1 MKFKE
6 KFFILF
12 ILTSFSFLLLII
24 DSKSTI
30 KIIVPIRKKNKVD
43 IFYVAE
49 KYKMTI
55 QNIDKHERENI
66 NEKISD
72 NKTIQDSV
80 EFLQKK
86 SIGRECLSKYLNN
99 INSSI
104 TFNLYEEQNKNID
117 NIIFLKM
124 DINSTI
130 QLNFDANNNS
140 RLNISYK
147 SNHPGIIKVN
157 NKGIVSALRP
167 GKAIITINGLNHRIN
182 KIKVLSVPGNGLI
195 SNYTLK
201 INNAEKFKNLMIV
214 AHPDDETLWGGANLY
229 KDEYFVV
236 CLTNGY
242 NFRRANDFRKILNLT
257 KNRGII
263 LDYPD
268 LQDSIRDNWSEFKIG
283 ILKDLSTILNYNHWH
298 KIVTHGPDGTTGHY
312 HHKKTCEYVTVITRK
327 LKLFNNL
334 YYFGKF
340 YKKNEIPKDLPR
352 ISKKELKIKMQEI
365 SLYKSVKKDINKLW
379 FHMIPYENWILAS
392 KWGQK

>member
-6 KFFILF
+6 KLF
-12 ILTSFSFLLLII
+12 LITSFFFFLLII
-24 DSKSTI
+24 EYKSTN
-30 KIIVPIRKKNKVD
+30 KIIVLNRKKNKVAK
-43 IFYVAE
+43 FYVGE
-49 KYKMTI
+49 KDKMTI
-55 QNIDKHERENI
+55 QNIDNHEREYT
-66 NEKISD
+66 D
-72 NKTIQDSV
+72 NKNIQNS
-80 EFLQKK
+80 LGYIQNK
-86 SIGRECLSKYLNN
+86 SSGRECLNTYSNN
-99 INSSI
+99 INNI
-104 TFNLYEEQNKNID
+104 T
-117 NIIFLKM
+117 FLKM

-130 QLNFDANNNS
+130 QLNFNVNNNS
-140 RLNISYK
+140 RLNITYK
-147 SNHPGIIKVN
+147 SNHPQIIKVN

-167 GKAIITINGLNHRIN
+167 GKAIITINGDNNRIN
-182 KIKVLSVPGNGLI
+182 IIRVLSVPSNGLI

-242 NFRRANDFRKILNLT
+242 NYKRANDFRKILNFT
-257 KNRGII
+257 KNKGII

-268 LQDSIRDNWSEFKIG
+268 LQDSIRDNWSEVKIG
-283 ILKDLSTILNYNHWH
+283 ILKDLSTILNYNNWD

-312 HHKKTCEYVTVITRK
+312 HHKKTCEYVTFITRK

-352 ISKKELKIKMQEI
+352 ISKKELRSKLQEI
-365 SLYKSVKKDINKLW
+365 SFYKSVKKEINKLW

-392 KWGQK
+392 NWRQK

>member
-6 KFFILF
+6 KFFIV
-12 ILTSFSFLLLII
+12 ISFSFLLLII

-30 KIIVPIRKKNKVD
+30 KIIVPIRKKNEVD
-43 IFYVAE
+43 IFYVGE

-55 QNIDKHERENI
+55 QNIDNHEKENI

-72 NKTIQDSV
+72 NKTIKDSV
-80 EFLQKK
+80 GYLKKK
-86 SIGRECLSKYLNN
+86 SIARECLPKYPNN

-104 TFNLYEEQNKNID
+104 TFNLYEEKKKSID
-117 NIIFLKM
+117 NITFLKM

-147 SNHPGIIKVN
+147 SDHPGIIKVN
-157 NKGIVSALRP
+157 NKGIVSTLRP
-167 GKAIITINGLNHRIN
+167 GKAIITINGLSNRIN
-182 KIKVLSVPGNGLI
+182 KIKVLSVPSNGLI

-214 AHPDDETLWGGANLY
+214 AHPDDETLWGGVNLY

-236 CLTNGY
+236 CITNGY
-242 NFRRANDFRKILNLT
+242 NFRRASDFRKILNFT

-268 LQDSIRDNWSEFKIG
+268 LQDSIIDNWSEFKIG
-283 ILKDLSTILNYNHWH
+283 ILKDLSTILNYNHWS

-352 ISKKELKIKMQEI
+352 ISKKELKIKIQEI
-365 SLYKSVKKDINKLW
+365 SLYKSVEKQINKLW
-379 FHMIPYENWILAS
+379 LHMIPYENWILAS

>member
-1 MKFKE
+1 
-6 KFFILF
+6 
-12 ILTSFSFLLLII
+12 
-24 DSKSTI
+24 
-30 KIIVPIRKKNKVD
+30 
-43 IFYVAE
+43 
-49 KYKMTI
+49 MTI
-55 QNIDKHERENI
+55 QNNDNHEREYT
-66 NEKISD
+66 D
-72 NKTIQDSV
+72 NKNIQNSLGYIQNKSSGR
-80 EFLQKK
+80 EFLNTY
-86 SIGRECLSKYLNN
+86 SNN

-104 TFNLYEEQNKNID
+104 YFNLYEKLNKSID
-117 NIIFLKM
+117 NITFLKM

-130 QLNFDANNNS
+130 QLNFNVNNNS

-147 SNHPGIIKVN
+147 SNHPQIIKVN

-167 GKAIITINGLNHRIN
+167 GKAIITINGYSNRIN
-182 KIKVLSVPGNGLI
+182 IIRVLSVPSNGLI

-242 NFRRANDFRKILNLT
+242 NYKRANDFRKILNFT
-257 KNRGII
+257 KNKGII

-268 LQDSIRDNWSEFKIG
+268 LQDSIRDNWSEVKIG
-283 ILKDLSTILNYNHWH
+283 ILKDLSTILNYNHWD

-312 HHKKTCEYVTVITRK
+312 HHKKTCEYVTFITRK

-352 ISKKELKIKMQEI
+352 ISKKELRSKLQEI
-365 SLYKSVKKDINKLW
+365 SFYKSVKKEINKLW

-392 KWGQK
+392 NWRQK